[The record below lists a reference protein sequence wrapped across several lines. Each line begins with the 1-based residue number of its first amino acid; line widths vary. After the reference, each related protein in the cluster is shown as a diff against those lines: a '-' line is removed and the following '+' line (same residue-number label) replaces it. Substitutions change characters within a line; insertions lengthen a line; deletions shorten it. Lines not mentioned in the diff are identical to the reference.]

1 MNSRTI
7 ATRRP
12 GESAPGHLWT
22 TGEEGEAMIW
32 AFAGGLVAG
41 VLGTLALVVAL
52 VGVELAGAGR
62 RGSLD
67 GWGE

>member
-1 MNSRTI
+1 
-7 ATRRP
+7 
-12 GESAPGHLWT
+12 
-22 TGEEGEAMIW
+22 MIW
-32 AFAGGLVAG
+32 WFAGGLVTG

-52 VGVELAGAGR
+52 VGVELADTGR